1 MSEKQLQQLPSVS
14 KVLLEIRESI
24 ALHDNYI
31 KEVIKSELRGYRRK
45 AKAGK
50 LDINRSEIT
59 SAILDKLNSL
69 DQSSITNIING
80 TGVVLHTGFGRA
92 PISKKVISTVAKKLE
107 GYINLEFDLSAGKRG
122 DRQNHITEMLNG
134 ICGSESSLIVN
145 NLSLIHI

>member
-59 SAILDKLNSL
+59 SAILDELNSL

-92 PISKKVISTVAKKLE
+92 PISKK
-107 GYINLEFDLSAGKRG
+107 
-122 DRQNHITEMLNG
+122 
-134 ICGSESSLIVN
+134 
-145 NLSLIHI
+145 